1 MIPAPRAIHA
11 RYATACDLIGSR
23 TLFELTRD
31 LYNKFPDA
39 PAVGTFSFFTPTLV
53 LRDPQNIEV
62 VMTGDFSTFNDRAID
77 VDGHVDKLADN
88 VTFMN
93 GIRWKLTRQKMTPL
107 FTAAK
112 LRNMY
117 YIMDKSGRDFV
128 DYLQRGP
135 KKQAFDILSTYCSAS
150 IAASVFGI
158 HTEKSTMD
166 SPFLEMAQKAVKPTT
181 SLNLKIALV
190 TLFPK
195 LMSILRIRLFGNFE
209 NFFIGA
215 IKQVLRVREKQNT
228 KTHDFA
234 ELCVELQRKGTLRDA
249 ATGYEIEPTDEV
261 MAAQAFFFFIAGVEP
276 SATSMFFALFEL
288 AKHPDILDKL
298 HEEVDDVFE
307 RCNDNPTYEA
317 VTDMKYLDMVLDE
330 SMRIHPAI
338 GNVLRRC
345 TKSGGVLPVGQI
357 HVDKGTLIHIP
368 VYALHRD
375 PKYYP
380 EPEKFLPER
389 FSDEGK
395 RNILNYTYMP
405 FGDGHRMCLDQR
417 GRKRRNALHG
427 RMTRADCPFAS
438 LSVRGLLLSR
448 FLRRG
453 ALLRSILTV
462 TEVSAITQRTLFSLR
477 TLKIQPSSVSLNNTR
492 SMRFARLQVKTGL
505 LYLLRHFTVKT
516 RDAHTEM
523 KFGKLPGQVR
533 PLNIDLQF
541 VPRAKA

>member
-1 MIPAPRAIHA
+1 MYQVALALFCISLALIYKLCKSNRDYWPKRGVA
-11 RYATACDLIGSR
+11 YDKKSSLLGLSWDLLVGSR

-62 VMTGDFSTFNDRAID
+62 VMTGDFSTFNDRGID

-209 NFFIGA
+209 KFFIGA

-298 HEEVDDVFE
+298 HEEVDDLFE
-307 RCNDNPTYEA
+307 RSNDNPTYED
-317 VTDMKYLDMVLDE
+317 VNNMKYLDMVLDE

-338 GNVLRRC
+338 GDVLRRC
-345 TKSGGVLPVGQI
+345 TKRWC
-357 HVDKGTLIHIP
+357 T
-368 VYALHRD
+368 
-375 PKYYP
+375 
-380 EPEKFLPER
+380 
-389 FSDEGK
+389 
-395 RNILNYTYMP
+395 T
-405 FGDGHRMCLDQR
+405 C
-417 GRKRRNALHG
+417 
-427 RMTRADCPFAS
+427 
-438 LSVRGLLLSR
+438 
-448 FLRRG
+448 
-453 ALLRSILTV
+453 
-462 TEVSAITQRTLFSLR
+462 
-477 TLKIQPSSVSLNNTR
+477 
-492 SMRFARLQVKTGL
+492 MRFARLQVKTGL

>member
-1 MIPAPRAIHA
+1 MYQVALALFCISLALIYKLCKSNRDYWPKRIA
-11 RYATACDLIGSR
+11 YDKKSSLLGLSWDLLVGSR

-39 PAVGTFSFFTPTLV
+39 PAVGTFRFHPTLV

-62 VMTGDFSTFNDRAID
+62 VMTGDFSTFNDRGID

-195 LMSILRIRLFGNFE
+195 LMSIL
-209 NFFIGA
+209 
-215 IKQVLRVREKQNT
+215 Q
-228 KTHDFA
+228 
-234 ELCVELQRKGTLRDA
+234 LCVELQRGLCETPPP
-249 ATGYEIEPTDEV
+249 ATKSSRPTRSWPRRR
-261 MAAQAFFFFIAGVEP
+261 FFFIAGVEP

-298 HEEVDDVFE
+298 HEEVDDLFE
-307 RCNDNPTYEA
+307 RSNDNPTYED
-317 VTDMKYLDMVLDE
+317 VNNMKYLDMVLDE

-338 GNVLRRC
+338 GDVLRRC
-345 TKSGGVLPVGQI
+345 TKTGGVLPVGQI

-389 FSDEGK
+389 FATKEK
-395 RNILNYTYMP
+395 EHYKLHLHA
-405 FGDGHRMCLDQR
+405 F
-417 GRKRRNALHG
+417 RR
-427 RMTRADCPFAS
+427 
-438 LSVRGLLLSR
+438 
-448 FLRRG
+448 
-453 ALLRSILTV
+453 
-462 TEVSAITQRTLFSLR
+462 
-477 TLKIQPSSVSLNNTR
+477 
-492 SMRFARLQVKTGL
+492 
-505 LYLLRHFTVKT
+505 
-516 RDAHTEM
+516 
-523 KFGKLPGQVR
+523 R
-533 PLNIDLQF
+533 PPHVLG
-541 VPRAKA
+541 

>member
-1 MIPAPRAIHA
+1 MHRPSA
-11 RYATACDLIGSR
+11 
-23 TLFELTRD
+23 LFR
-31 LYNKFPDA
+31 FH
-39 PAVGTFSFFTPTLV
+39 PTLV

-62 VMTGDFSTFNDRAID
+62 VMTGDFNLQRPRYRCGRAQD
-77 VDGHVDKLADN
+77 DAALHRGQAAQHVLHH
-88 VTFMN
+88 
-93 GIRWKLTRQKMTPL
+93 GQ
-107 FTAAK
+107 
-112 LRNMY
+112 
-117 YIMDKSGRDFV
+117 SGRDFV
-128 DYLQRGP
+128 DYLHGP

-209 NFFIGA
+209 KFFIGA

-298 HEEVDDVFE
+298 HEEVDDLFE
-307 RCNDNPTYEA
+307 RSNDNPTYED
-317 VTDMKYLDMVLDE
+317 TLHK
-330 SMRIHPAI
+330 
-338 GNVLRRC
+338 
-345 TKSGGVLPVGQI
+345 TGGVLPVGQI

-380 EPEKFLPER
+380 EPESFYR
-389 FSDEGK
+389 SDLATKEK
-395 RNILNYTYMP
+395 EHYKLHLHAFRN
-405 FGDGHRMCLDQR
+405 GHRMCLGNAVRARQV
-417 GRKRRNALHG
+417 RRACCN
-427 RMTRADCPFAS
+427 
-438 LSVRGLLLSR
+438 
-448 FLRRG
+448 
-453 ALLRSILTV
+453 
-462 TEVSAITQRTLFSLR
+462 
-477 TLKIQPSSVSLNNTR
+477 
-492 SMRFARLQVKTGL
+492 
-505 LYLLRHFTVKT
+505 LLRHFTVET

-523 KFGKLPGQVR
+523 KFGKLPQWVR

-541 VPRAKA
+541 VSRG

>member
-1 MIPAPRAIHA
+1 M
-11 RYATACDLIGSR
+11 
-23 TLFELTRD
+23 
-31 LYNKFPDA
+31 
-39 PAVGTFSFFTPTLV
+39 
-53 LRDPQNIEV
+53 
-62 VMTGDFSTFNDRAID
+62 
-77 VDGHVDKLADN
+77 
-88 VTFMN
+88 
-93 GIRWKLTRQKMTPL
+93 
-107 FTAAK
+107 
-112 LRNMY
+112 
-117 YIMDKSGRDFV
+117 
-128 DYLQRGP
+128 
-135 KKQAFDILSTYCSAS
+135 
-150 IAASVFGI
+150 
-158 HTEKSTMD
+158 
-166 SPFLEMAQKAVKPTT
+166 
-181 SLNLKIALV
+181 ALV

-195 LMSILRIRLFGNFE
+195 LMSFLRIRLFGNFE
-209 NFFIGA
+209 KFFIGA

-249 ATGYEIEPTDEV
+249 ATGYEIEPTDEI

-298 HEEVDDVFE
+298 REEVDDVFE
-307 RCNDNPTYEA
+307 RCDDNPTYEA
-317 VTDMKYLDMVLDE
+317 VNDMKYLDMVLDE

-338 GNVLRRC
+338 GNVFRRC
-345 TKSGGVLPVGQI
+345 TKIGGVLPVGQI

-395 RNILNYTYMP
+395 RNIVNYTYMP
-405 FGDGHRMCLDQR
+405 FGDGHRMCL
-417 GRKRRNALHG
+417 G
-427 RMTRADCPFAS
+427 
-438 LSVRGLLLSR
+438 
-448 FLRRG
+448 
-453 ALLRSILTV
+453 
-462 TEVSAITQRTLFSLR
+462 
-477 TLKIQPSSVSLNNTR
+477 
-492 SMRFARLQVKTGL
+492 MRFARLQVKTGL